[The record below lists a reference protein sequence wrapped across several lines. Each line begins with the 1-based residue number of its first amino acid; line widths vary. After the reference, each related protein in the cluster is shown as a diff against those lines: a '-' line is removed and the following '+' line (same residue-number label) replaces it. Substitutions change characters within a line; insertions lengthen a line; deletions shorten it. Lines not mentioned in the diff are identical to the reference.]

1 MWWNSIKRL
10 DLRIIDLRKKLIVY
24 NYETEMALQ
33 LGVSLDLL
41 VRDMI
46 LEAAFVL

>member
-46 LEAAFVL
+46 LEAALVL